1 MADYHQMGLVHRD
14 LHSMNVM
21 IELEHLKPTE
31 EELEDP
37 MGFYKEIL
45 PERKKVAYENLNDPS
60 TFEIKIIDLGLA
72 KQGQKK
78 KKVNVVSSDFGEA
91 FVKPPEL
98 NKGENYDDR
107 VDVWYLGICFLIMLS
122 NHKEIMNFN
131 KEFWA
136 VSQKIE
142 TEPENI

>member
-1 MADYHQMGLVHRD
+1 MGLVHRD

-72 KQGQKK
+72 K
-78 KKVNVVSSDFGEA
+78 
-91 FVKPPEL
+91 
-98 NKGENYDDR
+98 
-107 VDVWYLGICFLIMLS
+107 
-122 NHKEIMNFN
+122 
-131 KEFWA
+131 
-136 VSQKIE
+136 
-142 TEPENI
+142 